1 MIIEILLLLVSF
13 FILYL
18 LRKKNI
24 FKNTLFGIILINI
37 VYILVTWLIKGYLE
51 IFNLKIGIGILI
63 FINLLFIFMSN
74 KLSKKGK
81 ILLISTIIYFL
92 IMYFVPVNKV
102 EGHEHHFYD
111 NTPENSTEKGFFV
124 ADYKEEIKEFSQ
136 YYNIYNMPIFK
147 IYSK

>member
-51 IFNLKIGIGILI
+51 IFNLKIGI
-63 FINLLFIFMSN
+63 
-74 KLSKKGK
+74 
-81 ILLISTIIYFL
+81 
-92 IMYFVPVNKV
+92 
-102 EGHEHHFYD
+102 
-111 NTPENSTEKGFFV
+111 
-124 ADYKEEIKEFSQ
+124 
-136 YYNIYNMPIFK
+136 
-147 IYSK
+147 

>member
-63 FINLLFIFMSN
+63 FINLLFIFISS

-92 IMYFVPVNKV
+92 IMYFVPVNK
-102 EGHEHHFYD
+102 EKGHEHHFYD
-111 NTPENSTEKGFFV
+111 NTPENNTEKGFFV